1 MKRFGLEAAV
11 GVFVLA
17 GLLALGYL
25 SIKLGKLEFLGNRGY
40 TVSAAFPTVG
50 GLKPGAVVEIAG
62 VEVGR
67 VLKIYLRDYQAVVVM
82 RIDPHVQLQ
91 EDAIVSIRTKGLLG
105 EKYVRITPGGSE
117 RVINPGGRLRE
128 TEPPIDLE
136 EAIANFIF
144 GKL

>member
-1 MKRFGLEAAV
+1 MKRFGLETAV

-25 SIKLGKLEFLGNRGY
+25 SIKLGKLELFGAAGY
-40 TVSAAFPTVG
+40 TVSAEFPTVG

-67 VLKIYLRDYQAVVVM
+67 VLKIYLKDYQAVVVM

-91 EDAIVSIRTKGLLG
+91 EDAIASIRTKGLLG
-105 EKYVRITPGGSE
+105 EKYIRISPGGSE
-117 RVINPGGRLRE
+117 RLVNPDGKLRE
-128 TEPPIDLE
+128 TESPIDLE

>member
-1 MKRFGLEAAV
+1 M
-11 GVFVLA
+11 A

-25 SIKLGKLEFLGNRGY
+25 SIKLGKLELFGAAGY
-40 TVSAAFPTVG
+40 TVSAEFPTVG

-67 VLKIYLRDYQAVVVM
+67 VLKIYLKDYQAVVVM

-91 EDAIVSIRTKGLLG
+91 EDAIASIRTKGLLG
-105 EKYVRITPGGSE
+105 EKYIRISPGGSE
-117 RVINPGGRLRE
+117 RLVNPDGKLRE
-128 TEPPIDLE
+128 TESPIDLE

>member
-1 MKRFGLEAAV
+1 MKRFGLETAV

-25 SIKLGKLEFLGNRGY
+25 SIKLGKLEVFGASGY
-40 TVSAAFPTVG
+40 TVSAEFPTVG

-67 VLKIYLRDYQAVVVM
+67 VLRIYLKDYQAVVVM

-105 EKYVRITPGGSE
+105 EKYVRISPGGSE
-117 RVINPGGRLRE
+117 QIIKDGEKLRE
-128 TEPPIDLE
+128 TEPPIDFE